1 MRTEQEHPQM
11 ATRGK
16 LPLCDWVFVTPISAN
31 IGDCAVSFCDHTIGG
46 PQLLGSPRAGLSVR
60 EIRGSSYQRAR
71 AKGSRRTD
79 PAMGACTDSALSVR
93 AIGGAETDKL
103 AIARS
108 ASAAAAPATR
118 AALNGR
124 TG

>member
-1 MRTEQEHPQM
+1 
-11 ATRGK
+11 
-16 LPLCDWVFVTPISAN
+16 
-31 IGDCAVSFCDHTIGG
+31 
-46 PQLLGSPRAGLSVR
+46 
-60 EIRGSSYQRAR
+60 
-71 AKGSRRTD
+71 
-79 PAMGACTDSALSVR
+79 MGACTDGALSVR
-93 AIGGAETDKL
+93 AIGGAEIDKL